1 MKLNGQANLAVQ
13 FVEVGIAILMG
24 APFLPLGPTIHNSD
38 SATITTKGQNVLLA
52 TAAKPAVETTQLSAI
67 IAPPSKTRS
76 QIDKKSTNRLSPPV
90 HETLDP
96 CEYSPPVGPP

>member
-24 APFLPLGPTIHNSD
+24 APFLPLGPTIHNS
-38 SATITTKGQNVLLA
+38 ATITTKGQNVLLA

-67 IAPPSKTRS
+67 MTPLLKLEA
-76 QIDKKSTNRLSPPV
+76 RLIRNQQ
-90 HETLDP
+90 TA
-96 CEYSPPVGPP
+96 